1 MGTPTLPIPSAELD
15 GGDQDCGSGLL
26 LSLTGAVRRIAA
38 GEVLLLRTRE
48 KSVLADLPVWARLA
62 GHELVAVQG
71 DGPWELLVRR
81 GSPDAFG
88 APGAAPG
95 PDRLADVL
103 STGAPAE
110 LGARL
115 WLYSNF
121 HCNLACTYCCAQS
134 SPKAD
139 PRSMPPDL
147 AAAAVEEFLSLGG
160 KELLVTGGEPFLHPE
175 LDQIVAHA
183 AVRVPVTV
191 LTNAMVFGRGRRR
204 QMLESMD
211 TARVVLQV
219 SLDSASP
226 GLHDAQ
232 RGVGS
237 HTKAIDG
244 IYQARSLGFRVKV
257 AATLHENDLASAAAL
272 HARLDQVGIP
282 VQDRLVRPVAHEGFA
297 DAGMQ
302 IGLDTIEPEP
312 TLTVDGAWWHPV
324 AVTSN
329 SLRVSKNPLPLAEI
343 FAVMRDILNVQSAS
357 QTEGRHV
364 FRCT

>member
-1 MGTPTLPIPSAELD
+1 MGTPTLPTPNAELD

-26 LSLTGAVRRIAA
+26 LSLTSAIRRIAA
-38 GEVLLLRTRE
+38 GQVLLLRTRE

-71 DGPWELLVRR
+71 DGPWQLLVRR
-81 GSPDAFG
+81 GGPAAPAPPASPDR
-88 APGAAPG
+88 P
-95 PDRLADVL
+95 ADVL
-103 STGAPAE
+103 STGIPAE
-110 LGARL
+110 LGTRL

-147 AAAAVEEFLSLGG
+147 AAAAVEEFASLGG

-175 LDQIVAHA
+175 LDEIVAHA

-204 QMLESMD
+204 EMLESMD

-232 RGVGS
+232 RGTGS
-237 HTKAIDG
+237 HAKAIDG
-244 IYQARSLGFRVKV
+244 IDQARSLGFRVKV
-257 AATLHENDLASAAAL
+257 AATLHEQDLASAAAL

-282 VQDRLVRPVAHEGFA
+282 VEDRLVRPVAHEGFA
-297 DAGMQ
+297 GAGLQ
-302 IGLDTIEPEP
+302 ISVDTIEPEP

-324 AVTSN
+324 AVTSK
-329 SLRVSKNPLPLAEI
+329 SLRISKTPLPLAET
-343 FAVMRDILNVQSAS
+343 FAVIRDILDVQSAS

>member
-1 MGTPTLPIPSAELD
+1 MGTPTLPTPSAELD

-26 LSLTGAVRRIAA
+26 LSLTGAMHRIEA
-38 GEVLLLRTRE
+38 GQVLLLRTRE

-71 DGPWELLVRR
+71 DGPWQLLVRR
-81 GSPDAFG
+81 GGSG
-88 APGAAPG
+88 APGSVAG
-95 PDRLADVL
+95 RDRLADVL
-103 STGAPAE
+103 STGTPAE
-110 LGARL
+110 LGTRL

-121 HCNLACTYCCAQS
+121 HCNLACAYCCAQS

-147 AAAAVEEFLSLGG
+147 AAAAVEEFASLGG

-183 AVRVPVTV
+183 AARVPVTV

-204 QMLESMD
+204 EMLESMD

-232 RGVGS
+232 RGAGS
-237 HTKAIDG
+237 HARAIDG
-244 IYQARSLGFRVKV
+244 IEQARSLGFRVKV
-257 AATLHENDLASAAAL
+257 AATLHEEDLASAPAL
-272 HARLDQVGIP
+272 HTRLDQVGIP
-282 VQDRLVRPVAHEGFA
+282 VEDRLVRPVAHEGFA
-297 DAGMQ
+297 EAGSH
-302 IGLDTIEPEP
+302 ISLDTIEPEP
-312 TLTVDGAWWHPV
+312 TLAVDGAWWHPV

-329 SLRVSKNPLPLAEI
+329 SLRVSQNPLPLAEI